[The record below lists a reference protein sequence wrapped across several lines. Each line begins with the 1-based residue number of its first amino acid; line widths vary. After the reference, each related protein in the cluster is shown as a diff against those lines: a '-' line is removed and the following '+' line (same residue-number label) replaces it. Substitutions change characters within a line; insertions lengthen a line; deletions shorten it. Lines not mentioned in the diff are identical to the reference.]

1 MTHLISRFTCTLA
14 IMMFALVAFPA
25 AAQQN
30 GTITGTI
37 TTEED
42 GAVLPGA
49 NVVALSDD
57 GSIVAGAA
65 TDMDGRYSFSVAPG
79 AYTVR
84 ARYVGFQDCEADVTV
99 TSGGSTT
106 FDCALSQ
113 TGLELNTVVVAAS
126 RRQEKA
132 LDAPASISVLSA
144 RDIES
149 SVGGSSVEALRTTP
163 GVDMQQTGVDR
174 REMVLRG
181 FNNAF
186 GGSAFVMTDYRQ
198 AAVPSLAVNLYS
210 IMPNIGIDVDRIEV
224 VRGPGSALYGAGV
237 DAGVVHFIT
246 KDPFSHPGTTISV
259 QGGEQSL
266 FGGQFRHAGV
276 ASNGKLGYKL
286 TGTYLQAEDWAL
298 DPNDPHDAGQI
309 AIDGERDTDYSK
321 SNINGNL
328 EYRFS
333 ETGSLS
339 ANVGYSTLK
348 ATVLSGV
355 GTLQAE
361 GYGYS
366 YGQLRLN
373 LENFFAQVY
382 LNRNDAGKSRVYG
395 AFDVVDNSTQL
406 VGQAQY
412 DWNNTSGRQ
421 SIIVGADF
429 EMTRP
434 DTEGTIQTDEGIDEF
449 GGYLQSTTKL
459 TGKLDFT
466 AAVRA
471 DYSSIGN
478 QDINLSPRAA
488 LVFKPNSANSFRVT
502 FNRAYSSHG
511 TNSNFLNIIA
521 GFIPGTDI
529 AIRGRGAADGYTWE
543 RNAAYAGIAGTD
555 LVASSLNPAS
565 LGAPQPVGLPLD
577 ATYAAMYQGVAAI
590 PAGTLAAMLGAA
602 GLPVDA
608 ATAGTLQALLNPQLT
623 QVNGFSGGLLAFLNT
638 STGAVQISSQRDL
651 VDVQP
656 LSQTVTNTFEV
667 GYKGIIGEKLLFTA
681 DGYWTKRD
689 NFVGPLLMETP
700 FVIVPNL
707 ANDLAAAIATGIAN
721 NAQLAGALGQFGVSA
736 QQAAGLLV
744 ALAGDALPS
753 AGTPVAIVQ
762 PEQNNPGVGNTPELM
777 LTYRNFGQVSF
788 YGADIAFQYLAS
800 DQLSVFGN
808 ASIVTDDY
816 FDDEE
821 LDEAGTGL
829 ELSLNAPKLKG
840 SAGFKY
846 AFDSGLSINAAGRYT
861 DGFPVLSGPYVGDVD
876 SYVLLDVGAGFDMGS
891 FQPGLRIDLQISN
904 VLDNMHREFIGA
916 PQMGRMGQ
924 ARLTYTIQ

>member
-1 MTHLISRFTCTLA
+1 MTHLLSRLSCALVVLLL
-14 IMMFALVAFPA
+14 MFAASPA
-25 AAQQN
+25 SAQN
-30 GTITGTI
+30 GTISGTI
-37 TTEED
+37 TVEED
-42 GAVLPGA
+42 GAPLPGA
-49 NVVALSDD
+49 NVVALDAN
-57 GSIVAGAA
+57 GAIVSGAA
-65 TDMDGRYSFSVAPG
+65 TDVDGNYSFSLSAG
-79 AYTVR
+79 SYAIR
-84 ARYVGFQDCEADVTV
+84 ARFVGFQDCETNVTIS
-99 TSGGSTT
+99 SGGTT
-106 FDCALSQ
+106 TYDCALSQ

-132 LDAPASISVLSA
+132 LDAPASISVLSTE
-144 RDIES
+144 DLQT

-186 GGSAFVMTDYRQ
+186 SGAAFVLTDYRQ

-276 ASNGKLGYKL
+276 TSNGKLGYKL

-298 DPNDPHDAGQI
+298 DPNDAHDAGQI

-321 SNINGNL
+321 SNMNGAL

-333 ETGSLS
+333 DTGTVS

-373 LENFFAQVY
+373 LDNFFAQVY
-382 LNRNDAGKSRVYG
+382 LNVNDAGDSRVYG
-395 AFDVVDNSTQL
+395 AFDVVDKSTQL

-412 DWNNTSGRQ
+412 EFATSDGRGNT
-421 SIIVGADF
+421 IVGADF
-429 EMTRP
+429 EFIRP
-434 DTEGTIQTDEGIDEF
+434 DTEGTIQTDDGIDEF
-449 GGYLQSTTKL
+449 GGYVQSTRALTSKLDL
-459 TGKLDFT
+459 TG
-466 AAVRA
+466 AVRG
-471 DYSSIGN
+471 DYSSVTEAFEV
-478 QDINLSPRAA
+478 SPRAA
-488 LVFKPNSANSFRVT
+488 LVFKPNNRHSFRVT
-502 FNRAYSSHG
+502 YNRAFSSPS
-511 TNSNFLNIIA
+511 TNSSFLNIIA

-529 AIRGRGAADGYTWE
+529 AIRGRGAANGYTWD
-543 RNAAYAGIAGTD
+543 RNPAYAGIAGTD

-565 LGAPQPVGLPLD
+565 LGAPQPIGLPLD
-577 ATYAAMYQGVAAI
+577 ATYGALYQGVAAI
-590 PAGTLAAMLGAA
+590 PAGTLAAMLSGA

-608 ATAGTLQALLNPQLT
+608 ATAGALQALLNPQLT
-623 QVNGFSGGLLAFLNT
+623 QVNGFSPGILAFLNT
-638 STGAVQISSQRDL
+638 STQEVEIAANRNL
-651 VDVQP
+651 VDVDP
-656 LSQTVTNTFEV
+656 LKQTITNTLEL
-667 GYKGIIGEKLLFTA
+667 GYKGIINDKLIFTI

-707 ANDLAAAIATGIAN
+707 SNDLAAAIAAGIAG
-721 NAQLAGALGQFGVSA
+721 NAQLAGALGAMGVDA
-736 QQAAGLLV
+736 ATAAGLLV
-744 ALAGDALPS
+744 ALAGDGLPD

-762 PEQNNPGVGNTPELM
+762 PQENNPGAGNTPELM
-777 LTYRNFGQVSF
+777 LTYRNFGKVSF
-788 YGADIAFQYLAS
+788 YGADVAFQFIAS
-800 DQLSVFGN
+800 DNLSLFGN
-808 ASIVTDDY
+808 ASIVSDDF

-821 LDEAGTGL
+821 LDEDGSGL
-829 ELSLNAPKLKG
+829 QLALNAPTLKG

-846 AFDSGLSINAAGRYT
+846 SFASGLSFNAAGRYT
-861 DGFPVLSGPYVGDVD
+861 DGFPVLSGPYVGDLD
-876 SYVLLDVGAGFDMGS
+876 SYFLMDVGAGYDMSS
-891 FQPGLRIDLQISN
+891 FQPGLRIDLQVSN
-904 VLDNMHREFIGA
+904 VLDNMHRQFIGA
-916 PQMGRMGQ
+916 PQMGRMGM